1 MANLSSCPPAVKSRR
16 RRRRGAKEQ
25 YRLRNWPAYNR
36 GLKQRG
42 SLTVWCSPDVADG
55 WHYQGPNKR
64 GRNIPFRMSPSK
76 RC

>member
-16 RRRRGAKEQ
+16 RGVKEK
-25 YRLRNWPAYNR
+25 YRLRNWPAYNA

>member
-42 SLTVWCSPDVADG
+42 SLTVWFSTDLADG